1 MAVNNTLNFQAY
13 LVATFKAIKEEP
25 VIFILSGL
33 LVSLLTIVSMGLL
46 AGPLFGGYFLLFIG
60 YLRDRRKPVFTDI
73 FAGFQQFSTLLPY
86 FLVLLLIFLGSLLLV
101 LPGLLFATWWLYVLP
116 LMVDRK
122 MPFNEAM
129 RLSMNRVNETGF
141 LMHFV
146 FLLFLTVIPFILI
159 NLLSAMMPFL
169 MVLKFLL
176 PPFQAGCITG
186 LYLDQFPS
194 VTAATPHQAKET
206 EVASWEDS
214 PSEQEEITSDIT
226 VTKEIN
232 IPETDNG
239 GSPANEQ
246 DANETGDSE
255 VGK

>member
-116 LMVDRK
+116 LMADRIHDHAGVVRRGE
-122 MPFNEAM
+122 PAQRNFAGFRIDGNLGH
-129 RLSMNRVNETGF
+129 LSSECRNR
-141 LMHFV
+141 
-146 FLLFLTVIPFILI
+146 
-159 NLLSAMMPFL
+159 
-169 MVLKFLL
+169 
-176 PPFQAGCITG
+176 
-186 LYLDQFPS
+186 
-194 VTAATPHQAKET
+194 
-206 EVASWEDS
+206 
-214 PSEQEEITSDIT
+214 
-226 VTKEIN
+226 
-232 IPETDNG
+232 
-239 GSPANEQ
+239 
-246 DANETGDSE
+246 
-255 VGK
+255 